1 MREQA
6 LFIAGP
12 VGNLEALYLPQE
24 NAQGIALICH
34 PNPVKGGT
42 MQNKVVSTLQRTARD
57 AKLTTL
63 RFNYRGVE
71 QSAGEHDMQQG
82 EVDDAQAVFEW
93 FRQQHPEL
101 PIYLLGFS
109 FGGFVAGA
117 LSARLQQQGIATK
130 KLFMLAPAYYRLDPQ
145 QPFSTSAQTCII
157 QPEQDEV
164 IEPEKVYAW
173 ADQLTLPHELIKVA
187 ACSHFFHGYLA
198 DLKSLVAARL

>member
-24 NAQGIALICH
+24 DAKGIALICH

-57 AKLTTL
+57 AGLTTL

-71 QSAGEHDMQQG
+71 QSAGNHDMEQG
-82 EVDDAQAVFEW
+82 EVDDAQAVFNW
-93 FRQQHPEL
+93 FRQQHPDM

-117 LSARLQQQGIATK
+117 LSARLEQQGIATK
-130 KLFMLAPAYYRLDPQ
+130 TLMMIAPAFYRLDMNH
-145 QPFSTSAQTCII
+145 PFCRTAQTTVI

-164 IEPEKVYAW
+164 IEPKSVYAW
-173 ADQLTLPHELIKVA
+173 SDQLKLPHELIKVA
-187 ACSHFFHGYLA
+187 DCSHFFHGYLA